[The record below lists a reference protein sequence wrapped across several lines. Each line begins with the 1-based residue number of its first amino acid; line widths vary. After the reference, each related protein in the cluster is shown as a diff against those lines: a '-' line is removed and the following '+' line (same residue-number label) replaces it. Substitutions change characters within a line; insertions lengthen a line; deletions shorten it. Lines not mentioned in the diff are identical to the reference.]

1 MVMVVMVMM
10 AIPPPVTVMVVMM
23 VVVVIILSQLDVIF
37 RSRFFIHCH
46 QERWRVGN
54 WFQQFGK

>member
-10 AIPPPVTVMVVMM
+10 AIPPPITVMVVMM
-23 VVVVIILSQLDVIF
+23 VVVIILSQLDVIF
-37 RSRFFIHCH
+37 GSRFFIHCH

>member
-10 AIPPPVTVMVVMM
+10 AIPPPITVMVVMM
-23 VVVVIILSQLDVIF
+23 VVVIILSQLDVIF

-46 QERWRVGN
+46 QKRWRVGN

>member
-1 MVMVVMVMM
+1 MVVMV
-10 AIPPPVTVMVVMM
+10 AIPPPITVMVVMM
-23 VVVVIILSQLDVIF
+23 VVVIILSQLDVIF

>member
-23 VVVVIILSQLDVIF
+23 VVVIILSQLDVIF

>member
-1 MVMVVMVMM
+1 MVMVVMV
-10 AIPPPVTVMVVMM
+10 AIPPPITVMVVMM
-23 VVVVIILSQLDVIF
+23 VVVIILSQLDVIF

>member
-10 AIPPPVTVMVVMM
+10 AIPPPITVMVVMM
-23 VVVVIILSQLDVIF
+23 VVVIILSQLDVIF